1 MVYEKNSNPFVCE
14 DDSDE
19 EEEEET
25 EGVDTELTD
34 DEDDFT
40 E

>member
-1 MVYEKNSNPFVCE
+1 LIHHTAYPDPFAGPFI

-25 EGVDTELTD
+25 EGN
-34 DEDDFT
+34 
-40 E
+40 